1 MNGYGLGR
9 MLFIM
14 ESVVNDPKL
23 RWPHDLI
30 AYGAEV
36 LSDRNIEEFMDA
48 LPPAE
53 LLYDALAI

>member
-1 MNGYGLGR
+1 
-9 MLFIM
+9 
-14 ESVVNDPKL
+14 L